1 MPPDDSNPYPEKAK
15 LIFCRTTQTKTRLR
29 LLNHRSTSVTFENT
43 LLRLKLSC
51 TFNAETQILYVSLK
65 SAFLKLKTFGAEI
78 RISEGSWALEFGPFF
93 SRRPK
98 IDTFA

>member
-1 MPPDDSNPYPEKAK
+1 MPTEDPNPYLDNAK
-15 LIFCRTTQTKTRLR
+15 LIFCRFTQTKTRLR

-43 LLRLKLSC
+43 LLGLKLSC
-51 TFNAETQILYVSLK
+51 TCNTETQILYFSLK

-78 RISEGSWALEFGPFF
+78 RISEGSCALEFGPFF